1 MVKRLSDRVLNVRLP
16 ANEVDLLEAYCL
28 QTNRTKTD
36 VVRELVRSL
45 RRKLPKG
52 QENADLSVVTLGS

>member
-16 ANEVDLLEAYCL
+16 ANEVDLLEVYCL
-28 QTNRTKTD
+28 QANRTKTD

-45 RRKLPKG
+45 RRKMPKG
-52 QENADLSVVTLGS
+52 NEAQEMNVRLGS